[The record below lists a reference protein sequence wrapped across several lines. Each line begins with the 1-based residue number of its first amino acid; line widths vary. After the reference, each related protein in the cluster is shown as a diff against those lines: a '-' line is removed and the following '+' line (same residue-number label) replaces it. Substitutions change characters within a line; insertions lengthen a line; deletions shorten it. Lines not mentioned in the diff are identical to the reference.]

1 MSTHPEV
8 LWAQRSSELDDSK
21 NVIYLTV
28 SLPNIDESSLKYD
41 LTPTSIKFEADA
53 RPSNAETK
61 HYEFSLDLY
70 DDIIPELSKHKLTS
84 RSFTAVLR
92 KKNKKLEYW
101 PRLTKE
107 RLKTPFIKTD
117 FEKWVDEDEQDT
129 APDDDF
135 GMGEGLGNMDF
146 SKMLGGDTDEAAT
159 AGASIPEDE
168 AESDDDDDDDDGPP
182 PLEDA

>member
-8 LWAQRSSELDDSK
+8 LWAQRSSESDDSK

-28 SLPNIDESSLKYD
+28 SLPNIDEPSLKYD

-53 RPSNAETK
+53 RAATNAETK

-92 KKNKKLEYW
+92 KKNKKLEFW

-107 RLKTPFIKTD
+107 KLKTPFIKTD
-117 FEKWVDEDEQDT
+117 FEKWVDEDEQD
-129 APDDDF
+129 AARDDDF
-135 GMGEGLGNMDF
+135 GMGDGLGDMDF
-146 SKMLGGDTDEAAT
+146 SKMLGGDTDEAA
-159 AGASIPEDE
+159 AESAPNPEDE
-168 AESDDDDDDDDGPP
+168 AESDDNDEDGPP